1 MYAGFK
7 NKSKL
12 IKLSLLMMIDIDNKN
27 DNVVVQLTCLTYLDF
42 ISVLF
47 DGHQSIACAH
57 ILLCFAILCC

>member
-1 MYAGFK
+1 
-7 NKSKL
+7 
-12 IKLSLLMMIDIDNKN
+12 MMIDIDNKN

-47 DGHQSIACAH
+47 DGHQGIACAH